1 MKQLVPFQ
9 LDDGIVIY
17 IEPSDDSQILP
28 PSSAPSSSGEQ
39 TRGDLGLDPK
49 GGAEVVAQ
57 QAVQVFRSMENTL
70 KVYTKGVINAF
81 KDLGE
86 ANVDKVKLEFGVN
99 VGAEAG
105 VPYVTKGTAECSLKI
120 TVECSFPDKAKPMA
134 D

>member
-17 IEPSDDSQILP
+17 IEPSDDSQTLP
-28 PSSAPSSSGEQ
+28 PSSGEQ

-57 QAVQVFRSMENTL
+57 QAVQAFRSMENTL

-120 TVECSFPDKAKPMA
+120 TVECSFPDKEKPMA